1 MKKNNL
7 KPYYQFRRAV
17 VLSVFALV
25 IMGLLWRALDIQ
37 VINQAFLRQQG
48 DARQLRIV
56 PISAHRGDVY
66 DRNGE
71 PLAISTPVDSI
82 WVNPKEIKADL
93 GRLVELA
100 GALNINKANL
110 KNKITKNI
118 NKEFVYV
125 LRQVPP
131 AVGLKIKN
139 LGIPGVYLLREY
151 KRFYPAGEVTSHILG
166 FANVDDKG
174 QEGLELAYDDWLS
187 GEAGAKKVIRD
198 RLGQVI
204 EDVERLRPAEPG
216 QPIYL
221 SIDRRIQYLAY
232 QSLKSAVKEQ
242 KAIAG
247 SAVVLD
253 VHTGEV
259 LAMVN
264 QPSFNANDR
273 SQLRPG
279 VYRNRSV
286 TDVFEP
292 GSTMKPFTIAA
303 ALETGRWHPKD
314 NVHTEPGYYKVQGST
329 IKDMRN
335 YGKINLGEIILR
347 SSNVGVS
354 KVALSLA
361 HEQQLG
367 MYMKLGFGVDTG
379 SGFPGERSGNLRT
392 GNLSEFERATM
403 SFGYS
408 LSVTPLQLARAYSVL
423 AADGVIYPVT
433 FLRRDEPVQGEQ
445 VMSAR
450 TAQQVRHMMER
461 VVSPQGTANRASIAN
476 YRVAGK
482 TGTVHKFISGGYA
495 EDRYLSIFA
504 GMAPASNPR
513 LVMIVMLNEPRK
525 GRYFGGQVAAPV
537 FSRVMAGALRI
548 LDIPP
553 DNLKTEEKKYVQHK
567 GSPVP
572 VKPDHKNIVHI
583 MTRDEK
589 A

>member
-1 MKKNNL
+1 MKNKNY
-7 KPYYQFRRAV
+7 KPHYQFRRMAI
-17 VLSVFALV
+17 LSVFALV
-25 IMGLLWRALDIQ
+25 IAGLFWRALDMQ
-37 VINQAFLRQQG
+37 VINQPFFKQQG
-48 DARQLRIV
+48 DARHLRVV
-56 PISAHRGDVY
+56 PISAHRGDIY

-82 WVNPKEIKADL
+82 WANPKEIQSDL
-93 GRLVELA
+93 KRLTEIA
-100 GALNINKANL
+100 KALNINSQHL
-110 KNKITKNI
+110 KNKLVKNS
-118 NKEFVYV
+118 NREFVYI

-131 AVGLKIKN
+131 QTAEKIKS
-139 LGIPGVYLLREY
+139 LAIPGVYLQREY
-151 KRFYPAGEVTSHILG
+151 KRYYPAGEVTSHIIG

-187 GEAGAKKVIRD
+187 GEPGSKRVIRD
-198 RLGQVI
+198 RLGQVVD
-204 EDVERLRPAEPG
+204 DVERISTAEPG
-216 QPIYL
+216 KSVQL

-273 SQLRPG
+273 SQLKPG

-329 IKDMRN
+329 IKDIRN
-335 YGKINLGEIILR
+335 YGKINLEEIILK
-347 SSNVGVS
+347 SSNVGIS
-354 KVALSLA
+354 KVALSLDQ
-361 HEQQLG
+361 EQQLD
-367 MYMKLGFGVDTG
+367 MYMKLGFGVNSG
-379 SGFPGERSGNLRT
+379 SGFPGERNGNLRSMH
-392 GNLSEFERATM
+392 LSEFERATM
-403 SFGYS
+403 SFGYG
-408 LSVTPLQLARAYSVL
+408 LSVTPLQLARAYSAI
-423 AADGVIYPVT
+423 AADGVLYPIS
-433 FLRRDEPVQGEQ
+433 FLRRDEPVAGEQ
-445 VMSAR
+445 VMSAA
-450 TAQQVRHMMER
+450 TARKVRRMMER
-461 VVSPQGTANRASIAN
+461 VVSPEGTANKASIAN

-482 TGTVHKFISGGYA
+482 TGTMHKFISGGYA
-495 EDRYLSIFA
+495 KDRYLSVFA
-504 GMAPASNPR
+504 GIAPASNPR
-513 LVMIVMLNEPRK
+513 LVMVVMINEPRNGK
-525 GRYFGGQVAAPV
+525 YFGGQVAAPV
-537 FSRVMAGALRI
+537 FSKVISGALRL

-553 DNLKTEEKKYVQHK
+553 DNLKYSVKMSTQKKILNSK
-567 GSPVP
+567 GKS
-572 VKPDHKNIVHI
+572 
-583 MTRDEK
+583 